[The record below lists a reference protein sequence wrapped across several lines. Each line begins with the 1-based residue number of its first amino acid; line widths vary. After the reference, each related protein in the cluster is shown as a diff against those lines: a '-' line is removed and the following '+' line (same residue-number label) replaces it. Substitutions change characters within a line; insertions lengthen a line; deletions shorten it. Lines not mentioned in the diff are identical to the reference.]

1 MTAWTERVAL
11 TEDAFLRQPC
21 YCGHTR
27 ADHRRP
33 GSLVT
38 GRCNGC
44 TDGHYFRKPEH
55 HERDLREAALR
66 ADPTHEHGPIHEAI
80 ACGRGGYSITL
91 LVCSACGAEVGRR

>member
-33 GSLVT
+33 GSPVT

-44 TDGHYFRKPEH
+44 TDGHYFMKPEA
-55 HERDLREAALR
+55 HEHAERQAALR
-66 ADPTHEHGPIHEAI
+66 ADLAHVHGRTSEAI
-80 ACGRGGYSITL
+80 ACGRNGYSVVL
-91 LVCSACGAEVGRR
+91 LLCADCGAEVGRR